1 MRVKEIERKTNE
13 TFIKL
18 KINLDGKG
26 KYTFDT
32 QIPFFEHMLSHVSKH
47 SGIDI
52 DLFLRGDLQID
63 CHHSV
68 EDTGIV
74 FGKLL
79 YEALG
84 DKQGIFRYGCFTL
97 PMDETLTTVA
107 IDLGG
112 RYHFKYKGPN
122 LSKMGKFGIYDS
134 ELTLEFLEKFAM
146 HAKMNL
152 HVLVHYGKNRHH
164 IHESIFKALGKSLK
178 MAIQI
183 TDTQQIPSTKGVLD

>member
-1 MRVKEIERKTNE
+1 MRIAETERKTNE
-13 TFIKL
+13 TYIKL
-18 KINLDGKG
+18 KINLDGTG
-26 KYTFDT
+26 NYQFDT
-32 QIPFFEHMLSHVSKH
+32 EIPFFEHMLSHISKH

-52 DLFLRGDLQID
+52 DLFLRGDLGID

-68 EDTGIV
+68 EDVGIV

-84 DKQGIFRYGCFTL
+84 DKKNIFRYGFFTL

-107 IDLGG
+107 IDLSG
-112 RYHFKYKGPN
+112 RFCFRYKGPK

-146 HAKMNL
+146 HSKMNL
-152 HVLVHYGKNRHH
+152 HIVVHYGKNRHH
-164 IHESIFKALGKSLK
+164 IHESIFKALGKSLR
-178 MAIQI
+178 MAIHK
-183 TDTQQIPSTKGVLD
+183 DTLGIPSTKGMLE